1 MSTPKKHPA
10 KSENSTGTTRGLSSG
25 RNWNSFPLKQKQ
37 YEWSMEADGPLV
49 QGPLEMESLRDQ
61 VMLLTLEPG
70 QFGLLVNNDSL
81 KALYLDGVH
90 NLDIGEHGNQIQP
103 ESLLFF
109 LSTDKSVAFRWTSNS
124 EHGFT
129 TSDGTKIIGRCSVRI
144 EKPAR
149 FYHRNLRTM
158 TDWSPEAVESHLEP
172 LVQQAF
178 NKLLAEVCQAEF
190 DHAGGLQS
198 TLMNL
203 GASQLDEFLEEHGLF
218 CESIGAYT
226 AAPPVEDWQDQ
237 TAGQSADLLHN

>member
-1 MSTPKKHPA
+1 MSVRKKNQ
-10 KSENSTGTTRGLSSG
+10 NSSDTTTGTTRGLSSG
-25 RNWNSFPLKQKQ
+25 RNWSSFPLKQDQ

-49 QGPLEMESLRDQ
+49 QGPLEMEFLRDQ
-61 VMLLTLEPG
+61 LMLLTLESG
-70 QFGLLVNNDSL
+70 QYGLLVYNGAL
-81 KALYLDGVH
+81 KALYLDGIH

-109 LSTDKSVAFRWTSNS
+109 LSTDKAVDFRWTSNS

-129 TSDGTKIIGRCSVRI
+129 TSDGSKIIGHCSVRI

-158 TDWSPEAVESHLEP
+158 TDWSPEAVENHLEP

-178 NKLLAEVCQAEF
+178 NSLLAQVCQTEF

-218 CESIGAYT
+218 CESIAAYT
-226 AAPPVEDWQDQ
+226 AAPPVENWQDQ
-237 TAGQSADLLHN
+237 TAGQSTDLLHN